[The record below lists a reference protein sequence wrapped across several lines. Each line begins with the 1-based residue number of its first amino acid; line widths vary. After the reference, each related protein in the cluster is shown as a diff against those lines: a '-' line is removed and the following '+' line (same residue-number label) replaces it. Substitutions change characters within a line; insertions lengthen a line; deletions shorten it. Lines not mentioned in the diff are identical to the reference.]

1 MSGKYLIFGA
11 TGSIGSNLAKLM
23 ASKNQNVHL
32 ISRDENGLNALSS
45 ELGCKYSVVDV
56 LDEQSV
62 KNLKNEFEGQE
73 IAGIAYCVC
82 LLYTSPSPRDTMS
95 SRMPSSA

>member
-23 ASKNQNVHL
+23 VGKNHDVQL
-32 ISRDENGLNALSS
+32 IGRDENGLNALSS
-45 ELGCKYSVVDV
+45 ELNCKYSVVDV

-73 IAGIAYCVC
+73 IAGIAYCVGSID
-82 LLYTSPSPRDTMS
+82 LKPVR
-95 SRMPSSA
+95 AVK

>member
-23 ASKNQNVHL
+23 VGKNHDVQL
-32 ISRDENGLNALSS
+32 IGRDENGLNALSS
-45 ELGCKYSVVDV
+45 ELNCKYSVVDV

-62 KNLKNEFEGQE
+62 KNLKMNLKDKK
-73 IAGIAYCVC
+73 
-82 LLYTSPSPRDTMS
+82 LL
-95 SRMPSSA
+95 A